1 MAKYTIKRYEREMHI
16 SWSDD
21 DRQARIYTNIPSKIR
36 KLDALVSEFPKTYRC
51 ICEDEAYEA
60 KQYIVDARYVRFGKP
75 MRDDVREARRNRMQQ
90 MKARNRSNE
99 NEQ

>member
-60 KQYIVDARYVRFGKP
+60 KQYIVGARYVRFGKP
-75 MRDDVREARRNRMQQ
+75 MREDVREVCRNRMRQ
-90 MKARNRSNE
+90 MKARNSANE
-99 NEQ
+99 NE